1 MPEPERGGRKLNRVT
16 LNEKQ
21 GGIVVKRTAKCFVVF
36 SICLL
41 VSSLFLLGAHSPAQA
56 KTKTLKVGMIMPI
69 SGPIS
74 VVGVGLARA
83 VELYFDKVNSEG
95 GLQLGGDT
103 YMLKLLIEDSKLDPA
118 AASTAAKKLVY
129 NDGCKFVFGAINPAV
144 AAAIYQVC
152 ARAKALHLIT
162 WIDGP
167 GTPGDVSSKK
177 PYAVRLCISSD
188 ATWEPDYAF
197 LRKRFPDAKKLFIVA
212 PNAGLSL
219 ERAKKLAE
227 ENGLEVVGHE
237 LWEIGIHD
245 FLPYYTKALAAKPD
259 VIQAMCSAQSGY
271 QLRTARQLGYKGVFI
286 SDAPTA
292 PAFIISLVGP
302 EGSNNVISN
311 GMDMSRATPSMKEC
325 MELWAKK
332 YKEPFF
338 SDAIITWSEAEVFV
352 QALKKANS
360 VKPEKV
366 VAAFDSM
373 TAPDS
378 FQTAFGPGHMGGA
391 NRFGVNRV
399 VVRPVPISLIMDGKI
414 QFEGFRMPVVD
425 K

>member
-1 MPEPERGGRKLNRVT
+1 MKGKKSNCV
-16 LNEKQ
+16 
-21 GGIVVKRTAKCFVVF
+21 IV
-36 SICLL
+36 
-41 VSSLFLLGAHSPAQA
+41 LLGVLLCALLAMGSTGSALA
-56 KTKTLKVGMIMPI
+56 ATKQLKVGMLMPL

-74 VVGVGLARA
+74 IVGVGLTRA
-83 VELYFDKVNSEG
+83 VELYFDKVNAEG

-103 YMLKLLIEDSKLDPA
+103 YMLQLLAEDSKLDPTA
-118 AASTAAKKLVY
+118 SSTATKKLVY
-129 NDGCKFVFGAINPAV
+129 KDGCKFVFGAINPAV
-144 AAAIYQVC
+144 SAAIYQVC
-152 ARAKALHLIT
+152 AKAKALHLIT

-167 GTPGDVSSKK
+167 GMPGDVSQEK

-188 ATWEPDYAF
+188 STWEPDYTF
-197 LRKRFPDAKKLFIVA
+197 LRKRFPAAKKLFIVA
-212 PNAGLSL
+212 PKVGLPL
-219 ERAKKLAE
+219 ERAKKLAK
-227 ENGLEVVGHE
+227 ENGLEVVGQE
-237 LWEIGIHD
+237 IWEIGVQD

-259 VIQAMCSAQSGY
+259 VIQAMCSAQAGY
-271 QLRTARQLGYKGVFI
+271 QLRAARQLGYKGIFI
-286 SDAPTA
+286 SDAPTG
-292 PAFIISLVGP
+292 PALILSLVGP
-302 EGSNNVISN
+302 EGANDVISN

-338 SDAIITWSEAEVFV
+338 SDSIITWSEAEVFV

-360 VKPEKV
+360 VNPEKV

-373 TAPDS
+373 TAPGS

-399 VVRPVPISLIMDGKI
+399 VVRPVPISLIMNGKI
-414 QFEGFRMPVVD
+414 EFEGFKMPVVD

>member
-1 MPEPERGGRKLNRVT
+1 MER
-16 LNEKQ
+16 
-21 GGIVVKRTAKCFVVF
+21 IAKYIRI
-36 SICLL
+36 SALCLL
-41 VSSLFLLGAHSPAQA
+41 ASGFILFGVTVPAQA
-56 KTKTLKVGMIMPI
+56 KTKTLKVGMLMPI

-74 VVGVGLARA
+74 VVGIGLTRA
-83 VELYFDKVNSEG
+83 VELYFDKVNDEG
-95 GLQLGGDT
+95 GLQLDGDT
-103 YMLKLLIEDSKLDPA
+103 YNLQLLSEDSKLDPT

-129 NDGCKFVFGAINPAV
+129 KDGCKFVFGAISPAV

-152 ARAKALHLIT
+152 SKAKALHLIT

-167 GTPGDVSSKK
+167 GMPGDVSPKK

-197 LRKRFPDAKKLFIVA
+197 LKKRFPAAKRLFIVA

-219 ERAKKLAE
+219 KRAVKLAE
-227 ENGLEVVGHE
+227 EHGLEVVGQEIWE
-237 LWEIGIHD
+237 LGSHD
-245 FLPYYTKALAAKPD
+245 FLPFYTKALAAKPD
-259 VIQAMCSAQSGY
+259 VIQAMCSAQAGY

-286 SDAPTA
+286 SDAPTG
-292 PAFIISLVGP
+292 PAMLLSLAGP
-302 EGSNNVISN
+302 EGANNVISN

-325 MELWAKK
+325 VVRWKKK
-332 YKEPFF
+332 YNEPFF

-360 VKPEKV
+360 IKPEKV

-399 VVRPVPISLIMDGKI
+399 VVRPVPISLLMDGKI
-414 QFEGFRMPVVD
+414 EFEGFRMPVVD

>member
-1 MPEPERGGRKLNRVT
+1 MKG
-16 LNEKQ
+16 
-21 GGIVVKRTAKCFVVF
+21 TAKRFAVVAL
-36 SICLL
+36 CLL
-41 VSSLFLLGAHSPAQA
+41 ISGFFVFGADSPVQA
-56 KTKTLKVGMIMPI
+56 KPKTLKVGMLMPI

-74 VVGVGLARA
+74 VVGVGLTRA
-83 VELYFDKVNSEG
+83 VELYFDKVNEEG

-103 YMLKLLIEDSKLDPA
+103 YMLKLLPEDSKLDPTA
-118 AASTAAKKLVY
+118 SSTAAKKLVY
-129 NDGCKFVFGAINPAV
+129 KDGCKFVFGAISPAV

-152 ARAKALHLIT
+152 AKAKALHLIT
-162 WIDGP
+162 WIDAP
-167 GTPGDVSSKK
+167 GLPGDVSPKK

-188 ATWEPDYAF
+188 AGWEPDYSF
-197 LRKRFPDAKKLFIVA
+197 LREKFPEARKLFIVA
-212 PNAGLSL
+212 PNVGLPL
-219 ERAKKLAE
+219 ERARKLAKE
-227 ENGLEVVGHE
+227 HGLEVVGHE
-237 LWEIGIHD
+237 IWDLGTQD

-259 VIQAMCSAQSGY
+259 IIQAMCSAQAGY

-286 SDAPTA
+286 SDAPTG
-292 PAFIISLVGP
+292 PAMILSLVGP
-302 EGSNNVISN
+302 EGSSDVISN
-311 GMDMSRATPSMKEC
+311 GMDMSHATPSMKEC
-325 MELWAKK
+325 MDRWKKK

-360 VKPEKV
+360 VEPEKV

-399 VVRPVPISLIMDGKI
+399 VVRPMPISLIMSGKI
-414 QFEGFRMPVVD
+414 EFEGFRMPVVD